1 MSCIDMYILHMH
13 ILQTFPLLIGEIVD
27 DFVDLLY
34 FTPYN
39 MLHDFSKEREKK
51 ENIK

>member
-1 MSCIDMYILHMH
+1 MYILHMR

-39 MLHDFSKEREKK
+39 TLHDFSKERGKE